1 MWEFMEFSNFPINK
15 AILARKFGEHVHKH
29 ADNKMISALFGCL
42 PNKSPGKLEVVVL
55 SIQRSYCRREGGPK
69 LDTQPISTT
78 TPTVCHMLFST
89 SINHSL
95 IFNIS

>member
-1 MWEFMEFSNFPINK
+1 MEFSNFPINK

-69 LDTQPISTT
+69 LLSPFQQRHPQSAICS
-78 TPTVCHMLFST
+78 
-89 SINHSL
+89 SL
-95 IFNIS
+95 QV